1 MTAPDSPAP
10 DVTATDPAIL
20 AAEAELARLRAEA
33 DAAEAQLKAAQARAA
48 LAAAE
53 AAAAKAKATGAPA
66 QPASSS
72 SQASSEPL
80 PAVPHEPAP
89 TDTGIPTAG
98 ETAADATQGPAR
110 APSSPPATQE
120 QTSPP
125 TVSPTQATPTEPNQR
140 TIPPTQAG
148 PLDQEDIE
156 KVTSGYTF
164 EEATLDLGA
173 LLNGDPVPSAQIRI
187 PLGMMN
193 RHGLVAGATGTGKT
207 RTLQG
212 LAEQL
217 AAKGVPVF
225 AADIKG
231 DLSGVATP
239 GEPSEKLLARTEA
252 IGQDWKPEASAT
264 EYFALGGIGKGV
276 PVRATV
282 SGFGPLLLS
291 KVLGLNDTQESSL
304 GLVFHYADANGLAL
318 VDLSDLRAVL
328 SHLTSA
334 EGKAELKELG
344 GLSAATAGV
353 ILRELITFA
362 DAGADVFFGEPEFDV
377 ADFIRT
383 APDGRGIISLL
394 EVPGVIDKPALFSTF
409 LMYLLAELFE
419 ILPEVGDADKPKLVF
434 FFDEAHLLFKDA
446 SKDFLAAIVQTVR
459 LIRSKGVGVFFV
471 TQTPKDVPSDVLA
484 QLGSRVQ
491 HALRAFTPDDAKALR
506 ATVGT
511 YPKSGYDLERVLQEL
526 GTGEAIVT
534 VMSEKG
540 APTPVAWTRLRAPQG
555 LMSPTPDPAIE
566 AAVKASP
573 LLAKYGTAI
582 DRESAREILTAKM
595 KAADDA
601 AAAED
606 AALVKAKAD
615 AEYAKQKAAI
625 DKQQAAADKSSAA
638 AEKKA
643 QQEYERLLKKT
654 AGTTRTSRSTQKSPL
669 DQILN
674 SKSTQ
679 TILGGVIRGIFGT
692 GRR

>member
-1 MTAPDSPAP
+1 PEASAAPEAPEVPA
-10 DVTATDPAIL
+10 
-20 AAEAELARLRAEA
+20 
-33 DAAEAQLKAAQARAA
+33 
-48 LAAAE
+48 
-53 AAAAKAKATGAPA
+53 AP
-66 QPASSS
+66 
-72 SQASSEPL
+72 
-80 PAVPHEPAP
+80 EPAP
-89 TDTGIPTAG
+89 
-98 ETAADATQGPAR
+98 AAPA
-110 APSSPPATQE
+110 APEAP
-120 QTSPP
+120 
-125 TVSPTQATPTEPNQR
+125 EPS
-140 TIPPTQAG
+140 AG
-148 PLDQEDIE
+148 PLDADQISAI
-156 KVTSGYTF
+156 TQGYSF
-164 EEATLDLGA
+164 EGGTLDLGA
-173 LLNGDPVPSAQIRI
+173 LMNTDPVVGAQIRI

-225 AADIKG
+225 AADMKG

-239 GEPSEKLLARTEA
+239 GEPSDKLLARTKA
-252 IGQDWKPEASAT
+252 IGQDWKPEASVT

-291 KVLGLNDTQESSL
+291 KVLGLNATQESSL

-328 SHLTSA
+328 SWLTSD
-334 EGKAELKELG
+334 EGKGELKDLG

-362 DAGADVFFGEPEFDV
+362 DDGADTFFGEPELDV
-377 ADFIRT
+377 RDFLRT
-383 APDGRGIISLL
+383 APDGRGVISLL
-394 EVPGVIDKPALFSTF
+394 EVPGVADKPALFSTF
-409 LMYLLAELFE
+409 LMYLLAELYE
-419 ILPEVGDADKPKLVF
+419 ILPEVGDLDKPKLVF

-446 SKDFLAAIVQTVR
+446 SKDFLSSITQTVR

-471 TQTPKDVPSDVLA
+471 TQTPKDVPGDVLA
-484 QLGSRVQ
+484 QLGSRIQ

-555 LMSPTPDPAIE
+555 LMSPTPDPDIE
-566 AAVKASP
+566 RAVHASP

-582 DRESAREILTAKM
+582 DPESAREILTAKM
-595 KAADDA
+595 N
-601 AAAED
+601 AAAEKD
-606 AALVKAKAD
+606 AAEQAAKAQ
-615 AEYAKQKAAI
+615 AAAQKEL
-625 DKQQAAADKSSAA
+625 DKQQAAAQKAQAA
-638 AEKKA
+638 AEKEQQREYDRLMKA
-643 QQEYERLLKKT
+643 SGGASRT
-654 AGTTRTSRSTQKSPL
+654 RTTRKPDPSPL
-669 DQILN
+669 DQVLN
-674 SKSTQ
+674 SKTTQ
-679 TILGGVIRGIFGT
+679 TILNSVIRGMFGT